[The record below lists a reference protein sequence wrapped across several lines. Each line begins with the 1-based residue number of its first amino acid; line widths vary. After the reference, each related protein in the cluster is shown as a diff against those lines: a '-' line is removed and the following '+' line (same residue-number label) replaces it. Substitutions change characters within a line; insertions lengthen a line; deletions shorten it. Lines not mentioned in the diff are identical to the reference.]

1 MAKIPVIDLSGCTDC
16 ESCIALCPGVFQRN
30 TETGRI
36 EVRETGEYSEGDIEE
51 AMAMCPADC
60 ISWEEDDSGAI

>member
-16 ESCIALCPGVFQRN
+16 ESCIELCPGVFQRN

-36 EVRETGEYSEGDIEE
+36 EVKEMAGYSDREIEE
-51 AMAMCPADC
+51 VMAMCPADC
-60 ISWEEDDSGAI
+60 ISWEES